1 VISHLKGVIEE
12 IGADHLV
19 VDIQGIGFKVYMPSR
34 DISEAGRAGEETH
47 LYTEMVVREDFIGL
61 YGFSSQFGRHMFNLL
76 CTVNGIG
83 PKIAMSVLSASAP
96 EKVAFA
102 IAVGDAKGI
111 IAPGVGKKLA
121 DRIVLELKNK
131 VGPAGEVPEGYDGT
145 EVEQEVSLSDDAMKA
160 LISLGYTRLEAENA
174 VRKALKEEPAADLS
188 RVIKMALGT
197 FAGKR

>member
-1 VISHLKGVIEE
+1 
-12 IGADHLV
+12 
-19 VDIQGIGFKVYMPSR
+19 
-34 DISEAGRAGEETH
+34 
-47 LYTEMVVREDFIGL
+47 
-61 YGFSSQFGRHMFNLL
+61 
-76 CTVNGIG
+76 

-111 IAPGVGKKLA
+111 IAPGIGKKLA

-131 VGPAGEVPEGYDGT
+131 VGPAGEVPEDYCEAEGI
-145 EVEQEVSLSDDAMKA
+145 QASSLSEDAMKA

-174 VRKALKEEPAADLS
+174 VRRALKEEPAADLS
-188 RVIKMALGT
+188 RVIRMALGT